1 MANKERLE
9 LTPEQLRAI
18 SLLVTKPLT
27 GDTFE
32 AIAGKVGVSVYTL
45 WEWRKKNIFNAELR
59 KQSRAVMES
68 HISESYSELIKIIN
82 NPKTHD
88 RDKLNAI
95 QLLSKLSGE
104 LGERHTVEVSTTPS
118 MAELMSRLDKI

>member
-1 MANKERLE
+1 MRKERLE
-9 LTPEQLRAI
+9 LTAEQLQAI

-32 AIAGKVGVSVYTL
+32 AIAEKVGVSVYTL

-104 LGERHTVEVSTTPS
+104 LGERHTVEVNPSPS

>member
-1 MANKERLE
+1 MRKERLE
-9 LTPEQLRAI
+9 LTAEQLQAI

-27 GDTFE
+27 GDTFQE
-32 AIAGKVGVSVYTL
+32 IADKVGVSTYTL

-104 LGERHTVEVSTTPS
+104 LGERHTVEVNPSPS

>member
-1 MANKERLE
+1 MRKERTE
-9 LTPEQLRAI
+9 LTPEQLQAI

-32 AIAGKVGVSVYTL
+32 AIADKVGVSVYTL

-104 LGERHTVEVSTTPS
+104 LGDSHKVEVSTAPS
-118 MAELMSRLDKI
+118 MADLMSRLDKI